1 MYVNCT
7 WLGRALHTA
16 ELRGGRLPFD
26 IHTHTYLCSSYP
38 GDATKIYRFLLKS
51 WTDCHPTCTSSPWES
66 FQLLYRYLEKYVNI
80 GKGSPWKVTVILVAF
95 PFPFSTLYV
104 FTFSDLNNWH
114 QNLGIFSQ
122 FCGFQGLPIPWNNVT
137 WSCTPFQLSRPPVML
152 MHSSVLP
159 RNAVFTLLY
168 VSTTSNIESCK

>member
-1 MYVNCT
+1 MNCT

-16 ELRGGRLPFD
+16 ELPGRRLPFR
-26 IHTHTYLCSSYP
+26 IQTLTYLCSSYP

-95 PFPFSTLYV
+95 PIHFSIFYV

-114 QNLGIFSQ
+114 QHLGMFHSSVTSRDY
-122 FCGFQGLPIPWNNVT
+122 PIPWNNIT
-137 WSCTPFQLSRPPVML
+137 WRHTPFQLPRPPVLMMHLSML
-152 MHSSVLP
+152 LP
-159 RNAVFTLLY
+159 RKAVFTILY
-168 VSTTSNIESCK
+168 VSMIPNIESWK